1 VVTQVS
7 TIIYKKVKKKKKKRP
22 CTFPTGKAGAAT
34 SQRELRKSHWEIP
47 LGAFRAASGTFKE
60 RLEKRV
66 GARGE
71 LLVVGRVAT
80 RAARRPWPRRL
91 PLAGASVGGAPLP
104 CARHFLWGTS
114 YSRRMKNY
122 LLGRSWVIAGSSAP
136 CFQGGGGT

>member
-1 VVTQVS
+1 MVTQVS

-71 LLVVGRVAT
+71 RLVVGRVAT

-122 LLGRSWVIAGSSAP
+122 LWGPLFNRVFSSQR
-136 CFQGGGGT
+136 FLSL